1 MSRFESFVSENAQA
15 DISKLILSTKEWP
28 EHEDPALRCIDAK
41 DLAVNT
47 IYARNRLT
55 RKAPVWASTPGLVF
69 PTRLSV
75 EQCSST
81 MAANYKARLAERIL
95 EDKKPSQRRIAD
107 LTGGLGVDSLAFSK
121 VAGDVLYNEMDQS
134 LAAAARHNFPIL
146 KARNITISSIKAAS
160 VLISETTV
168 KKPTLRAAK
177 AGKGK
182 ISGIIGTFRP
192 DLIFIDPARRD
203 ASGNKVF
210 LLEECSPDVLTII
223 PEMFLYSRNILL
235 KLSPMADIPMV
246 WERLNTA
253 ARESMHPIAGKGR
266 CIREIHVTAY
276 DGECKEVLI
285 WMDREY
291 EGRRTT
297 FCVEDGN
304 PMKFSPGKS
313 CEEFRGV
320 DSTYSKLLFEPGK
333 SFTKAGVYNE
343 LCERLSLAK
352 YARFTHLYTIPE
364 VTTDEEMKAHAERL
378 SKYGKV
384 YSVIETV
391 PLNKASLKEIG
402 QKYPKC
408 EVTAR
413 NIPMTSDEL
422 RARLKV
428 GSGDDIHIF
437 GVRIELPS
445 DSGNYLVV
453 CTPLR

>member
-1 MSRFESFVSENAQA
+1 
-15 DISKLILSTKEWP
+15 
-28 EHEDPALRCIDAK
+28 
-41 DLAVNT
+41 
-47 IYARNRLT
+47 
-55 RKAPVWASTPGLVF
+55 
-69 PTRLSV
+69 
-75 EQCSST
+75 
-81 MAANYKARLAERIL
+81 
-95 EDKKPSQRRIAD
+95 
-107 LTGGLGVDSLAFSK
+107 
-121 VAGDVLYNEMDQS
+121 
-134 LAAAARHNFPIL
+134 
-146 KARNITISSIKAAS
+146 
-160 VLISETTV
+160 
-168 KKPTLRAAK
+168 
-177 AGKGK
+177 
-182 ISGIIGTFRP
+182 
-192 DLIFIDPARRD
+192 
-203 ASGNKVF
+203 
-210 LLEECSPDVLTII
+210 
-223 PEMFLYSRNILL
+223 
-235 KLSPMADIPMV
+235 
-246 WERLNTA
+246 
-253 ARESMHPIAGKGR
+253 
-266 CIREIHVTAY
+266 
-276 DGECKEVLI
+276 
-285 WMDREY
+285 
-291 EGRRTT
+291 
-297 FCVEDGN
+297 
-304 PMKFSPGKS
+304 MKFSPGKS

>member
-47 IYARNRLT
+47 IYARNRLI

-146 KARNITISSIKAAS
+146 KARNITISSIKA
-160 VLISETTV
+160 
-168 KKPTLRAAK
+168 
-177 AGKGK
+177 GKGR

-223 PEMFLYSRNILL
+223 PELFLYSRNILL